1 MSKERQ
7 RQDLLTAFIE
17 HREGLRQA
25 AQRIVGERH
34 AAEDILQSAYLR
46 ITDTAEHL
54 VVRQAVSYCFQVVRH
69 LAIDSR
75 RRGKLESQLFANEVE
90 GLSAPAPHASPEQ
103 IAIGGEFLAS
113 IDDALA
119 RLPDRTRH
127 AFLLYRLEGRT
138 QRDIAKKLG
147 VSATLVNFMIKDAV
161 EVLKHCQPDAEHQS

>member
-1 MSKERQ
+1 MERQ
-7 RQDLLTAFIE
+7 RQELLTVFIE

-34 AAEDILQSAYLR
+34 VAEDVLQSAYLR
-46 ITDTAEHL
+46 ITDTAERL
-54 VVRQAVSYCFQVVRH
+54 LVRQPISYCFQVVRH

-75 RRGKLESQLFANEVE
+75 RRATLEAQLFGNEAE
-90 GLSAPAPHASPEQ
+90 GLTAPAPHASPEQ
-103 IAIGGEFLAS
+103 VAIGGEFLAS

-138 QRDIAKKLG
+138 QRDIARKLG
-147 VSATLVNFMIKDAV
+147 VSATLVNFMIKDAL
-161 EVLKHCQPDAEHQS
+161 EVLKGCQPDT

>member
-1 MSKERQ
+1 MSTERQ
-7 RQDLLTAFIE
+7 RQELLTAFIE

-25 AQRIVGERH
+25 AQRIVGARH
-34 AAEDILQSAYLR
+34 VAEDILQSAYLR

-75 RRGKLESQLFANEVE
+75 RRGALESQLFANEVE
-90 GLSAPAPHASPEQ
+90 GLFVHAPHASPEQ
-103 IAIGGEFLAS
+103 IAIGGEFLTS

-119 RLPDRTRH
+119 RLPERTRH

-161 EVLKHCQPDAEHQS
+161 EVLKRCQPDAER